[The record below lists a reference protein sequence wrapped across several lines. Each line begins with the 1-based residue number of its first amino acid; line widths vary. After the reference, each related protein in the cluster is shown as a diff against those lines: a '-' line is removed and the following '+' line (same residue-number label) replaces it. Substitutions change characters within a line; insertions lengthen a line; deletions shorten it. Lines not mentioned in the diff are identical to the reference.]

1 MRSAIGRCR
10 RDFVDIFNRLR
21 RTAADPARLNVVP
34 SQGRFYAIDCSGIK
48 IWHTNGPI
56 GGRKTMT
63 KSQHASLLLGLAL
76 ALPLAFAGV
85 AWAGGASLDED
96 EEDQSNAGVSF
107 FGFAKDLDRG
117 GGVADAK
124 VSAEIKNRNASLVTR
139 TDDQGHFKFSG
150 FSKDIDPKDVE
161 ISCSKEGLKLQ
172 RTVRRQPPGG
182 DAATSIEV
190 DCLMVKP

>member
-1 MRSAIGRCR
+1 MKNSAR
-10 RDFVDIFNRLR
+10 
-21 RTAADPARLNVVP
+21 
-34 SQGRFYAIDCSGIK
+34 
-48 IWHTNGPI
+48 
-56 GGRKTMT
+56 
-63 KSQHASLLLGLAL
+63 ASLLLGLAL
-76 ALPLAFAGV
+76 VIPLAFAGL

-96 EEDQSNAGVSF
+96 DEDQSNAGVSF

-150 FSKDIDPKDVE
+150 FSKDINPSDVE
-161 ISCSKEGLKLQ
+161 ITCSKEGLKLQ
-172 RTVRRQPPGG
+172 RTMRRQSSGEG
-182 DAATSIEV
+182 ATSIEV

>member
-1 MRSAIGRCR
+1 M
-10 RDFVDIFNRLR
+10 
-21 RTAADPARLNVVP
+21 
-34 SQGRFYAIDCSGIK
+34 
-48 IWHTNGPI
+48 
-56 GGRKTMT
+56 
-63 KSQHASLLLGLAL
+63 
-76 ALPLAFAGV
+76 

-107 FGFAKDLDRG
+107 FGFARDLDRG

-139 TDDQGHFKFSG
+139 TDEQGHFKFSG

-161 ISCSKEGLKLQ
+161 ITCSKEGLKLQ
-172 RTVRRQPPGG
+172 RTMRRQPPGEN
-182 DAATSIEV
+182 ATSIEV

>member
-1 MRSAIGRCR
+1 MANKRAP
-10 RDFVDIFNRLR
+10 NMKK
-21 RTAADPARLNVVP
+21 AAR
-34 SQGRFYAIDCSGIK
+34 
-48 IWHTNGPI
+48 
-56 GGRKTMT
+56 
-63 KSQHASLLLGLAL
+63 ASLIVGLAL
-76 ALPLAFAGV
+76 ILPLGVAGL

-96 EEDQSNAGVSF
+96 EEDDSQAGVSF

-161 ISCSKEGLKLQ
+161 ITCTKDGLKLQ
-172 RTVRRQPPGG
+172 RTVRRTGG
-182 DAATSIEV
+182 AADSGSIEV
-190 DCLMVKP
+190 DCLMVKK

>member
-1 MRSAIGRCR
+1 MAQDRAE
-10 RDFVDIFNRLR
+10 NM
-21 RTAADPARLNVVP
+21 
-34 SQGRFYAIDCSGIK
+34 
-48 IWHTNGPI
+48 
-56 GGRKTMT
+56 KT
-63 KSQHASLLLGLAL
+63 SERASLLLGLAFFV
-76 ALPLAFAGV
+76 PFAMASA

-150 FSKDIDPKDVE
+150 FSKEIDPKDVE
-161 ISCSKEGLKLQ
+161 ITCTREGFKLQ
-172 RTVRRQPPGG
+172 RTVRRQALG
-182 DAATSIEV
+182 DTVRTVEV

>member
-1 MRSAIGRCR
+1 
-10 RDFVDIFNRLR
+10 
-21 RTAADPARLNVVP
+21 
-34 SQGRFYAIDCSGIK
+34 
-48 IWHTNGPI
+48 
-56 GGRKTMT
+56 MT
-63 KSQHASLLLGLAL
+63 KSQRASFLLGLAL
-76 ALPLAFAGV
+76 AFPIAFAGM

-96 EEDQSNAGVSF
+96 EDDQSNAGVSV
-107 FGFAKDLDRG
+107 FGFAKALDRG
-117 GGVADAK
+117 GGADAK

-150 FSKDIDPKDVE
+150 FNKEIDPKDVE

-172 RTVRRQPPGG
+172 RTVRRRPPGG